1 MTYHQDHGGVALCTG
16 KAPNPTVATLTRFW
30 ESVSCFRCKK
40 AVNAAMRKLGKK
52 EPTREVIAAAKKE
65 AGSTSAPPS
74 QPRRAGKRA
83 R

>member
-16 KAPNPTVATLTRFW
+16 KAPNPTVATLTRYW
-30 ESVSCFRCKK
+30 ALVNCCRCRKFI
-40 AVNAAMRKLGKK
+40 NAAMAKQGKK

-65 AGSTSAPPS
+65 AASTSAPPS

>member
-1 MTYHQDHGGVALCTG
+1 MTRHQDHGGVALCTG

-40 AVNAAMRKLGKK
+40 AVNAAMRKMGKK
-52 EPTREVIAAAKKE
+52 EPTKEVIAAAKKE
-65 AGSTSAPPS
+65 AASTSAPPS
-74 QPRRAGKRA
+74 QPRRAGNRA

>member
-1 MTYHQDHGGVALCTG
+1 MTRHQDHGGVALCTG

-30 ESVSCFRCKK
+30 ESVSCCRCRR
-40 AVNAAMRKLGKK
+40 AVTEAMRKMGKK

-74 QPRRAGKRA
+74 RPRTAGNRA

>member
-1 MTYHQDHGGVALCTG
+1 VTYHQDHGGVALCTG

-40 AVNAAMRKLGKK
+40 AVNAAMRKMGKK

-65 AGSTSAPPS
+65 AASTSAPPS
-74 QPRRAGKRA
+74 HPRRAGKRA